1 MRIRQLML
9 AAPVV
14 VLLLFVAAFA
24 ISRPYFHVKQD
35 ALVIASIGEP
45 EILNPVLSTTTA
57 ASDIQDFVFD
67 TLLKLDEN
75 AQITTNLAKSYEL
88 IQATRLYF
96 ASPEQAAQV
105 VRTVEG
111 HRGQWKDLG
120 LQAAKAQDDAVELLL
135 TKPGT
140 GYQHSLLE
148 WIAPTRPMPF
158 QRWQVQIAPDLKWQG
173 KPVTSDTLIEWIGQT
188 RPVSPAKPRVIYAW
202 KNTSGTLEI
211 YTIGADGA
219 FMDGLQRAFAGR
231 TGLPVKVAAKP
242 AGTANAPTSGPTT
255 QGTPTT
261 LLAGKNPQDADP
273 PSLPAPDMQL
283 QTEGPLQIQF
293 DKDWPAQDEPLMTLH
308 LRNGVQWQDGAPFS
322 AADVKFTYEAF
333 MNEKNASPRRSDFE
347 LIKDIQIPDDL
358 TVQVRYK
365 EPYSP
370 CLYTWAGYP
379 IIPRHLLADEP
390 DMRHLSPENRFNQ
403 FPIGTGP
410 FKMESWVTGQRISL
424 VRNEHYWEGKP
435 HLPRIV
441 YRIIP
446 DPTVSQLE
454 FQTGGFDFDGL
465 QPYEVT
471 RFLKDPHYS
480 IYRGP
485 SPSYDYIGWNL
496 KSPYFKDK
504 RVRLAMAYAIDV
516 QAIIR
521 YIMYGNA
528 APATG
533 PYTPVTPWFD
543 PSIKPIPFDPA
554 KAKELLAEAGWTPGP
569 DGILQKDGKQ
579 FHFTIITN
587 NANTIRKDIAVLA
600 QQYLRNI
607 GIEVEVIQYE
617 WAVFIKQ
624 YIDARNFDACVLGWV
639 TGRDQDLYQLFDSS
653 QVSQP
658 ESLNFVSYSNPQV
671 DRLIADA
678 RTEFDMT
685 KVRRDTA
692 KIQRLI
698 YEDQPYLFLYYPEA
712 TAAMSK
718 GLYYVQRPD
727 EQPGQ
732 EDKWITEPIRR
743 TKVGFRIYQTWW
755 KRGEMPN
762 ASAPGIA
769 P

>member
-1 MRIRQLML
+1 MRIRRILL

-14 VLLLFVAAFA
+14 VVLLFVAAFA
-24 ISRPYFHVKQD
+24 VSRPYFHVKQD
-35 ALVIASIGEP
+35 ALVMSSIGEP
-45 EILNPVLSTTTA
+45 EILNPVLSTTAA
-57 ASDIQDFVFD
+57 ASDIEDFVFD
-67 TLLKLDEN
+67 SLLKLNEN
-75 AQITTNLAKSYEL
+75 AEIRPHLAKSYEL
-88 IQATRLYF
+88 TQTTHVYF
-96 ASPEQAAQV
+96 ASPEQAAQAV
-105 VRTVEG
+105 QAIKA

-120 LQAAKAQDDAVELLL
+120 IEAAEVKGDAAVLVL
-135 TKPGT
+135 TRPGA

-148 WIAPTRPMPF
+148 WIAPIQPVLF
-158 QRWQVQIAPDLKWQG
+158 QRWQVQVGHGLKWQG

-188 RPVSPAKPRVIYAW
+188 LQPSPARPRIIYAW

-219 FMDGLQRAFAGR
+219 FMDGLQKAFAEK
-231 TGLPVKVAAKP
+231 TGAKVK
-242 AGTANAPTSGPTT
+242 
-255 QGTPTT
+255 
-261 LLAGKNPQDADP
+261 
-273 PSLPAPDMQL
+273 
-283 QTEGPLQIQF
+283 IQF
-293 DKDWPAQDEPLMTLH
+293 DKDWPAQDEPLMTFHLH
-308 LRNGVQWQDGAPFS
+308 KGVQWQDGVPFS
-322 AADVKFTYEAF
+322 SADVKFTYEAF

-347 LIKDIQIPDDL
+347 LIKDVRTPDDL

-390 DMRHLSPENRFNQ
+390 DMRHLSADNHFNQ
-403 FPIGTGP
+403 FPIGTGA
-410 FKMESWVTGQRISL
+410 FKMERWVTGQYISL
-424 VRNEHYWEGKP
+424 VRNDHYWEGRP

-454 FQTGGFDFDGL
+454 FETGGFDYDAV
-465 QPYEVT
+465 QPYEVA
-471 RFLKDPHYS
+471 RFLKDPHYT
-480 IYRGP
+480 IFRGP
-485 SPSYDYIGWNL
+485 SNGYEYIGWNL
-496 KSPYFKDK
+496 KSPYFQDK

-528 APATG
+528 TPATG

-543 PSIKPIPFDPA
+543 PHIKPIPFDPA
-554 KAKELLAEAGWTPGP
+554 KAKDLLAEAGWTPGP
-569 DGILQKDGKQ
+569 DGILQKDGKR

-587 NANTIRKDIAVLA
+587 NANPIRMDIAVLA

-639 TGRDQDLYQLFDSS
+639 VGRDQDLYQLFDSS
-653 QVSQP
+653 QVNQP
-658 ESLNFVSYSNPQV
+658 ESLNFVSYSNPKV

-678 RTEFDMT
+678 RTEFDMN
-685 KVRRDTA
+685 KVRQDTA
-692 KIQRLI
+692 KIQQLI
-698 YEDQPYLFLYYPEA
+698 YDDQPYLFLYYPESIG
-712 TAAMSK
+712 AMPK
-718 GLYYVQRPD
+718 GLYYVERPG
-727 EQPGQ
+727 EGRQKGQ
-732 EDKWITEPIRR
+732 WITEPIRR
-743 TKVGFRIYQTWW
+743 TKLGFTIYERWW
-755 KRGEMPN
+755 KRGQMPSP
-762 ASAPGIA
+762 AAPQIA